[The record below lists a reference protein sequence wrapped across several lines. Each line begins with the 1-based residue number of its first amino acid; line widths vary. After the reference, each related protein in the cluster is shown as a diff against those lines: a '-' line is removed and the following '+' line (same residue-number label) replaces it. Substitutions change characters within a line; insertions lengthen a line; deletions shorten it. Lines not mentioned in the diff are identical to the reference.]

1 MQKIAQRILNLSES
15 QTLAM
20 SQMSRDLAAKG
31 HDVINLSVGE
41 PDFNTPDF
49 IKEEA
54 VKALEQNY
62 TRYTPVNGYP
72 ELREAI
78 VKKLK
83 RDNQVDYD
91 PSQIVVSTGAK
102 HALANA
108 VMCLVNP
115 GDEVL
120 VPSPYWVSY
129 RELIRLAG
137 GTPVYI
143 PAKLENDFKITPQQL
158 KEAITPST
166 KLLMFNSPCNPTGT
180 VYKHEEMKALAQVLE
195 QSPQVWILSDEIYE
209 HIVFDGTHVSFGSFH
224 SLSDRL
230 VIVNGVSKA
239 FAMTGWRIGF
249 LAAPKEV
256 AKACNKLQG
265 QMTSGTNA
273 IAQRASIEAFR
284 RDPNGIEELMTMK
297 KAFLER
303 RDLLLRLLKEIPGI
317 KTNVPQGAFYS
328 FPDISWYFG
337 KSNGE
342 VMINNANDLCLYL
355 LDKAHVAM
363 VPGEAFGDD
372 NCLRI
377 SYAASSQRIIEAM
390 ERVKKALEKLDS

>member
-20 SQMSRDLAAKG
+20 SQRSRDLAARG

-49 IKEEA
+49 IKKEA

-72 ELREAI
+72 ELRQAI
-78 VKKLK
+78 VEKLK
-83 RDNQVDYD
+83 RDNQVAYD

-137 GTPVYI
+137 GTPVFI

-158 KEAITPST
+158 NEAITPKT

-180 VYKHEEMKALAQVLE
+180 VYEQEEMKALAKVLE
-195 QSPQVWILSDEIYE
+195 KNQHVWILADEIYE
-209 HIVFDGTHVSFGSFH
+209 HIVFNGSHVSFGSFD
-224 SLSDRL
+224 SLVERL

-249 LAAPKEV
+249 LAAPKVV
-256 AKACNKLQG
+256 AAACNKLQG

-273 IAQRASIEAFR
+273 IAQRAAIPAFQ
-284 RDPNGIEELMTMK
+284 RDPHSIPELEEMK
-297 KAFLER
+297 KAFVER
-303 RDLLLRLLKEIPGI
+303 RDLLLTLLADMTGVKA
-317 KTNVPQGAFYS
+317 NVPQGAFYS
-328 FPDISWYFG
+328 FPNISWYLG
-337 KSNGE
+337 KSDGE
-342 VMINNANDLCLYL
+342 TKIYNSNDLCLYL

-363 VPGEAFGDD
+363 VPGEAFGDEK
-372 NCLRI
+372 CLRI
-377 SYAASSQRIIEAM
+377 SYATSSKRITEAM
-390 ERVKKALEKLDS
+390 HRVKKALQKLD